1 MNYKIKM
8 KPNYI
13 INKPVGSGCYTQVY
27 NYGYLNEVGTYRYT
41 SYRQDSSFTGSC
53 IGIWKPKTL
62 Q

>member
-1 MNYKIKM
+1 M

-13 INKPVGSGCYTQVY
+13 INRPVGSGCYTQVY

-41 SYRQDSSFTGSC
+41 YYRRDSPITGSC
-53 IGIWKPKTL
+53 IGIWKPKIL